1 MQTLAAKHWVY
12 LGRGL
17 LWLAGLLILVK
28 IAIAVA
34 RELRSAQLGVMASAL
49 MLLLVLALRASLTSR
64 RRG

>member
-1 MQTLAAKHWVY
+1 M
-12 LGRGL
+12 